1 MVGTGHFQKQRIRV
15 ERVPVKP
22 GSVLIMF
29 TDGLKSRTTL
39 KGELDVLRQPP
50 IAIAQHLL
58 ENNSR
63 PDDDALV
70 CVVRFPRG

>member
-1 MVGTGHFQKQRIRV
+1 
-15 ERVPVKP
+15 
-22 GSVLIMF
+22 MF

-58 ENNSR
+58 EKNSR

>member
-1 MVGTGHFQKQRIRV
+1 
-15 ERVPVKP
+15 
-22 GSVLIMF
+22 MF

-39 KGELDVLRQPP
+39 KGRLDVLRKPA

-58 ENNSR
+58 DNDAR

-70 CVVRFPRG
+70 FVAKFR